1 MPARWSRMRTGC
13 LCTQEDL
20 CASLWT
26 PSAKLTTCLTKSS
39 LHQVCL
45 AREHVFVARFFKRF
59 LLFGA
64 GNTYGVD
71 TGYGNFTGVVGG
83 FELFRIF
90 LFYNTGCFKYSCP
103 TIWVVS
109 NILVLQ
115 CELLKMNI
123 LKVGMVQRG
132 EVDIGGG
139 MFSLMKERAVNFKC
153 LLTKIF
159 NLKKYFHFLLR
170 FRRWWTSATASV
182 LRKIQSWWK
191 LQGNFIYC
199 VVRTTFFDG
208 KFLGKY
214 FVFFFTEKPQSVPV
228 QAVVGSL
235 LDASLGRHRGRRRRH
250 GLLHVHLHLQGL
262 ILFLRF
268 SFLNDRPFLEGGD
281 KDHPRPSFKGDG
293 TSPNCVVY
301 IWSSCKAGW
310 ILHLPF

>member
-1 MPARWSRMRTGC
+1 MIIYIVWQLTSWGESPVWPISIMPARWSRMRTGC

-39 LHQVCL
+39 LRQVSL
-45 AREHVFVARFFKRF
+45 AIEHVFEARFFKRF
-59 LLFGA
+59 ILFWA

-109 NILVLQ
+109 NIFVLQ

-182 LRKIQSWWK
+182 LRRIQSWWK
-191 LQGNFIYC
+191 LQGNIYI
-199 VVRTTFFDG
+199 VLSDKSFSR
-208 KFLGKY
+208 
-214 FVFFFTEKPQSVPV
+214 
-228 QAVVGSL
+228 
-235 LDASLGRHRGRRRRH
+235 AS
-250 GLLHVHLHLQGL
+250 
-262 ILFLRF
+262 F
-268 SFLNDRPFLEGGD
+268 
-281 KDHPRPSFKGDG
+281 
-293 TSPNCVVY
+293 
-301 IWSSCKAGW
+301 
-310 ILHLPF
+310 